1 MKNPSAFYVDSGKA
15 YDVVQM
21 TEYGEYSVL
30 IDLTYYGTNSFGA
43 YIREETTGYVSFFA
57 SDTDMKI
64 TTVKDVFFK

>member
-1 MKNPSAFYVDSGKA
+1 
-15 YDVVQM
+15 M